1 MILRTFAAGLIGILT
16 VQGTAG
22 SARAA
27 DWSIAVTERTQVTEA
42 LDEDTQLGVEIA
54 ELWESQEDGRF
65 GDLGVAVHE
74 RRVLVYG
81 MVPDDASRDQAIRL
95 AWSPDNV
102 DEVID
107 EIRIG
112 ETGLVD
118 LARDRLIT
126 AKLQAK
132 LKLDR
137 DVTSGNYVV
146 KTSNRVIYLLGVAR
160 SKAEHAIV
168 KRLASDIANVRNV
181 ISYVLVKR
189 DPPS

>member
-22 SARAA
+22 SALATDR
-27 DWSIAVTERTQVTEA
+27 SIAVTERTQVTEA

>member
-1 MILRTFAAGLIGILT
+1 MTARTFAAGLIGILALCW
-16 VQGTAG
+16 TAG
-22 SARAA
+22 SAAAA
-27 DWSIAVTERTQVTEA
+27 DSPLAVFARAQVAEA
-42 LDEDTQLGVEIA
+42 QDEDTRLGIEITQLWKNQVDDR
-54 ELWESQEDGRF
+54 L

-81 MVPDDASRDQAIRL
+81 VVPDDSARDQAIRL
-95 AWSPDNV
+95 AWSPANV

-112 ETGLVD
+112 ETGLMD
-118 LARDRLIT
+118 LARDGLIT
-126 AKLQAK
+126 AKLEAK

-160 SKAEHAIV
+160 SKAELAIV

-181 ISYVLVKR
+181 VSYVLVKGES
-189 DPPS
+189 PS